1 MCGIAG
7 ILNTNHKLV
16 NKGALER
23 MIRVMSYRGPDDD
36 GFYIDEFVGMGQCR
50 LSIIDLSS
58 AGHQPMPNA
67 DKSLWIVF
75 NGEIYNYIELRTQLQ
90 AMGHK
95 FISNSDTEVII
106 HAYQEWGAGCL
117 NRFNGMWAFCIWDK
131 RKKEFFC
138 SRDRF
143 GIKPFY
149 YFFQNS
155 KFAFASEIKALL
167 ELDIVP
173 KANDTIIYD
182 FLRFGMLDHTDE
194 TFFKGI
200 SKLPPASFMKISEN
214 GALIVDRY
222 WDFEASDELYNGDK
236 NDLQYSEEFKNI
248 FIDSVRLR
256 MRSDVP
262 IGSCLSGG
270 LDSSSIVCAFNG
282 LLARDTTEGVGKKQ
296 KTFSSCF
303 EDKRFD
309 ERDYIEEVVKS
320 TGTERNYVFPNAE
333 EFLKD
338 IDDIIFHQE
347 EPFAGPRIIA
357 QWDVFKAAKPKV
369 KILLDGQGGDENLCG
384 YRKFYFFY
392 LQKLLK
398 AGRYAKFR
406 KEAAQFFMSS
416 EIIKTTDFKNGLKYF
431 KFGRMISNPENYLN
445 EGFSK
450 KFQDRTLDFG
460 YNANLGRRIKED
472 ITKWSLPALLRYED
486 KNSMAFSIE
495 SRLPFLDYRL
505 VEYTAGLPLG
515 QKMRNGWTK
524 FILRQAM
531 KEVIPEKIRQR
542 KSKLGF
548 STPEELW
555 LKENLFKSISSV
567 LKEPIFIAEYA
578 DKKLIRNYTNRE
590 FFGKKQIAMDI
601 ISRFYILE
609 LWGRRFFH
617 ERRL

>member
-7 ILNTNHKLV
+7 ILNTDHKSV
-16 NKGALER
+16 DKGTLER
-23 MIRVMSYRGPDDD
+23 MIRIMKYRGPDDE
-36 GFYIDEFVGMGQCR
+36 GFYTDEFIGMGQCR

-58 AGHQPMPNA
+58 SGHQPMSNA

-75 NGEIYNYIELRTQLQ
+75 NGEIYNYIELRAQLQ
-90 AMGHK
+90 AKGHK

-106 HAYQEWGAGCL
+106 HAYQEWGHDCL

-149 YFFQNS
+149 YFFQNG

-173 KANDTIIYD
+173 RVNDKLIYD
-182 FLRFGMLDHTDE
+182 FLMFGMLDHTDE
-194 TFFKGI
+194 TFFKSI
-200 SKLPPASFMKISEN
+200 NKLPPASFMKISKD
-214 GALIVDRY
+214 GALTVERY
-222 WDFEASDELYNGDK
+222 WDFEVSDELGNGQE
-236 NDLQYSEEFKNI
+236 NDLQYYEKFKDL

-256 MRSDVP
+256 LRSDVP

-270 LDSSSIVCAFNG
+270 LDSSSIVCMFDR
-282 LLARDTTEGVGKKQ
+282 LLAGGPEKKQ

-303 EDKRFD
+303 EDSRFD
-309 ERDYIEEVVKS
+309 ERDYIEEVAKI
-320 TGTERNYVFPNAE
+320 TGTEKNYIFPTAE
-333 EFLKD
+333 EFLKE
-338 IDDIIFHQE
+338 IDDIIFHQD
-347 EPFAGPRIIA
+347 EPFAGPQIIA
-357 QWDVFKAAKPKV
+357 QWDVFKAAKTKV

-392 LQKLLK
+392 LQKLFK
-398 AGRYAKFR
+398 AGRYLKFS
-406 KEAAQFFMSS
+406 KEAAQFFAST
-416 EIIKTTDFKNGLKYF
+416 EIIRTTDFKNGLKYF
-431 KFGRMISNPENYLN
+431 KFGRMFSDTKNCLN
-445 EGFSK
+445 EIFSE
-450 KFQDRTLDFG
+450 KFQDRVLDFG
-460 YNANLGRRIKED
+460 YNTNLGQRIKED
-472 ITKWSLPALLRYED
+472 VTRWSLPALLRYED

-505 VEYTAGLPLG
+505 VEYMARLPLS

-524 FILRQAM
+524 FVLRQAM
-531 KEVIPEKIRQR
+531 KGVIPEKIERR

-555 LKENLFKSISSV
+555 LKKNLFKNINSV
-567 LKEPIFIAEYA
+567 FKNPVFITEYA
-578 DKKLIRNYTNRE
+578 NKKMIQNYVNCE
-590 FFGKKQIAMDI
+590 LFGKNQMPLNV

-609 LWGRRFFH
+609 LWGRRFIY
-617 ERRL
+617 